1 MMNAYQ
7 DLTDFPAKHYLQV
20 NSCGMEGNTGPAY
33 TLLRPDGRSDYYLF
47 YVAEG
52 WLEIEVDGKMI
63 RITEGQCV
71 LCMPNVRQ
79 KINYP
84 SDWQLRCYYV
94 HFAGKFVVEM
104 LKEIKVQEITL
115 FSIEDTTMFEL
126 LFRRLAESFRMEYL
140 QGDGSSVCALRVNGQ
155 LIQLLAIV
163 KQAGEEKEEQDAI
176 LPAIFYITE
185 HFRED
190 IDLKLCA
197 AQIHLSVSRFSHLF
211 TEKTGISPHRF
222 IVSLRID
229 KAKELLM
236 YSSMS
241 VAEISRHVGFED
253 ASYFSRIFRKYTG
266 HTPMEYRRK
275 SP

>member
-1 MMNAYQ
+1 MNVYQ
-7 DLTDFPAKHYLQV
+7 DLTDFPAGHYLQV
-20 NSCGMEGNTGPAY
+20 NSCGTEGNTGPAY
-33 TLLRPDGRSDYYLF
+33 TLLRPNGRSDYYMF
-47 YVAEG
+47 YVAAG
-52 WLEIEVDGKMI
+52 WLEIEADGEMI

-71 LCMPNVRQ
+71 LCMPNVKQ

-84 SDWQLRCYYV
+84 SDWQLRCHYV
-94 HFAGKFVVEM
+94 HFTGEFATEM
-104 LKEIKVQEITL
+104 LKEINLQKITI

-140 QGDGSSVCALRVNGQ
+140 QGDGSSVCSLRVNGQ

-275 SP
+275 CP